1 MARPVVAE
9 HWFMAPHWTSRMTRK
24 ARELGR
30 VYRNSPR
37 IGDYVAEDSD
47 RRRIRNDLDAIRARF
62 PDHA

>member
-1 MARPVVAE
+1 MAQ
-9 HWFMAPHWTSRMTRK
+9 HWTSRMTRK

-37 IGDYVAEDSD
+37 IGDFVSEDSD
-47 RRRIRNDLDAIRARF
+47 SRRVRNDLDAIRARF